1 MKRILLLLLV
11 LSLLVLPVSAMD
23 FTAPEVPESGKE
35 WMPSEPET
43 FGEGLWKVVRNA
55 VSALNPDLADACRVC
70 FQVFAAMLL
79 VSLLRSFTGMSKR
92 TVELAGALTVAGI
105 LLVSANSLLRLA
117 ANTVVEISEYGKLLL
132 PVMTAAM
139 AAQGGVTGSAA
150 LYAGTTLF
158 DAILSKA
165 ISGIL
170 IPLVYVSLALA
181 VANCALGEDLL
192 KKLQEFVK
200 WLMTWCLKTILYV
213 FTGYIAITGVISGG
227 TDAATMKATKLT
239 ISGMVPVVGG
249 ILADASEAVLV
260 GAGVMKNAA
269 GVYGMLAL
277 LAVWIGPFLK
287 IGAQY
292 LILKLTAAVC
302 SVFGTKRT
310 AQLIQDFSGIMGFL
324 LGMTGSVCLLMLI
337 STICFMRGVGI

>member
-1 MKRILLLLLV
+1 MLLLV
-11 LSLLVLPVSAMD
+11 LSMVVLPVSAMD
-23 FTAPEVPESGKE
+23 FTAPEVPKSGEE
-35 WMPSEPET
+35 WMPSETET
-43 FGEGLWKVVRNA
+43 FGEGLWKVARNA
-55 VSALNPDLADACRVC
+55 ISALNPDLAEACRVC
-70 FQVFAAMLL
+70 VQIFAVMLL
-79 VSLLRSFTGMSKR
+79 ISLLRSFTGMSKR
-92 TVELAGALTVAGI
+92 AVELVGTVTVAGI
-105 LLVSANSLLRLA
+105 LLTTANSLLRLA
-117 ANTVVEISEYGKLLL
+117 ANTVVELSEYGKLLL

-139 AAQGGVTGSAA
+139 AAQGGLTSSAA

-158 DAILSKA
+158 DAVLSKA

-170 IPLVYVSLALA
+170 IPLVYVSMALS

-213 FTGYIAITGVISGG
+213 FTGYIAITGVVSGG
-227 TDAATMKATKLT
+227 TDAATLKATKLT

-287 IGAQY
+287 IGVQY

-302 SVFGTKRT
+302 GVFGAKPTV
-310 AQLIQDFSGIMGFL
+310 QLVQDFSGHMGFL

-337 STICFMRGVGI
+337 STICFMKGVGG